1 MAAGRPKTDNPRTH
15 QYRLRMNDD
24 EAKALNYICKAR
36 NVTVAGFL
44 RSVIF
49 NEYKRTVDHKERLGD

>member
-1 MAAGRPKTDNPRTH
+1 MDNPRIH

-24 EAKALNYICKAR
+24 EEKALNYICKTR
-36 NVTVAGFL
+36 NITVASFL

-49 NEYKRTVDHKERLGD
+49 NEYERTVNHKERLGD